1 MGRMLG
7 RRQAG
12 TLTYLG
18 SDTEVLGDLRAKGQ
32 VRIDGLVKGSV
43 YVEGELE
50 VGRTG
55 RVEGEKVEA
64 GSVQIHG
71 EVKAEVVAG
80 RVSLSKT
87 ARFTGTVRAQALDVE
102 AGAVFI
108 GQSLAGETRALEAPK
123 EA

>member
-1 MGRMLG
+1 MLA
-7 RRQAG
+7 RRQN

-18 SDTEVLGDLRAKGQ
+18 PETEVLGDLKAKGQ
-32 VRIDGLVKGSV
+32 VRIDGLVRGSV

-55 RVEGEKVEA
+55 RIEGERVEA
-64 GSVQIHG
+64 QAVQIHG
-71 EVKAEVVAG
+71 EVKADITAAKVA
-80 RVSLSKT
+80 LSKT
-87 ARFTGTVRAQALDVE
+87 ARFTGSVRAQALDVE

-108 GQSLAGETRALEAPK
+108 GQSLAGESRALEAPK

>member
-18 SDTEVLGDLRAKGQ
+18 PETEVLGDLRAKGQ

-55 RVEGEKVEA
+55 RVEGEKVEV

-71 EVKAEVVAG
+71 EVKADVVAG

>member
-7 RRQAG
+7 RKQG
-12 TLTYLG
+12 VLTYLG
-18 SDTEVLGDLRAKGQ
+18 PETEVLGDLRAKGP

-55 RVEGEKVEA
+55 RIEGERVEA
-64 GSVQIHG
+64 QAVQVHG
-71 EVKAEVVAG
+71 EVKADLLAQK
-80 RVSLSKT
+80 VSLGKT